1 MKVGDLVKVYDF
13 SWKAREWYIEQGE
26 EPQDVN
32 RHFVGIITANDQRHV
47 GFPEHRTVLRVGSR
61 DQIQYNINRMEVI
74 NESR

>member
-26 EPQDVN
+26 DPQDVN
-32 RHFVGIITANDQRHV
+32 RHFVGIITANDPSDS
-47 GFPEHRTVLRVGSR
+47 GSRTILRVGSQ
-61 DQIQYNINRMEVI
+61 DQVEYDIDRIEVI